1 MPTQHEGEKE
11 GQESSLSPNDYYARV
26 MAQHRLFHGCCP
38 LPGDAPAALPPS
50 PPPDTEDDDDYAT
63 RVMAQHRLFHGCCPP
78 PVPGDAPAALP
89 PSPPPDT
96 EDEGDGVG
104 DMGGEDDAD
113 ENFGDDN
120 HEYEIG
126 RDFNPD
132 EDDTLGDEVRQVQWL
147 GIVNVVSKN
156 IN

>member
-50 PPPDTEDDDDYAT
+50 PPPDTE
-63 RVMAQHRLFHGCCPP
+63 
-78 PVPGDAPAALP
+78 
-89 PSPPPDT
+89 
-96 EDEGDGVG
+96 EEGDGVG

-120 HEYEIG
+120 DEYEIG
-126 RDFNPD
+126 SDFNPD